1 MERDPRFV
9 GTTYREIE
17 RYARKIVARRN
28 DNDKVRDGKNGGGE
42 EEGEDSRSFGERAR
56 RGWKRTGRGARIFC
70 LRRTNISTGIPSR
83 NPEKSPLIS
92 RRSFDSTRPRA
103 SCSFARVNLRPLL
116 PFKQSSELDQIL
128 ATRFPPIV
136 RSTGHWIY
144 VWPAVVAIDR
154 ISPPGDIKRK
164 VAKNR
169 TKLELDQAM
178 WTRCVSMRLKLDRL
192 GKDTFRPDSF
202 HHVFPPTNLFISL
215 RDRSDEKDNSMLS
228 MLSFFR
234 V

>member
-1 MERDPRFV
+1 MRSNGTRERSWRGVTITIKLGMERM
-9 GTTYREIE
+9 
-17 RYARKIVARRN
+17 
-28 DNDKVRDGKNGGGE
+28 GGG
-42 EEGEDSRSFGERAR
+42 EEGEDSRSFGE

-169 TKLELDQAM
+169 TKLELDQAKLGVDSVCLDATK
-178 WTRCVSMRLKLDRL
+178 TRSPRQRHFS
-192 GKDTFRPDSF
+192 T
-202 HHVFPPTNLFISL
+202 
-215 RDRSDEKDNSMLS
+215 
-228 MLSFFR
+228 
-234 V
+234 